1 MILLQPPTA
10 RARWVGTDLARVPT
24 GLEGVAEALGI
35 AGRVLV
41 PSEVGEPAVPDGNR
55 TLVLPE
61 RTIELG
67 GQRFALSVKGAGAV
81 SPMYGD
87 PLDDALEDGA
97 REFLGERWFG
107 EAPYGG
113 QGATNAEIALEITS
127 AARGAVW
134 NGFHLCPVVQVVEVP
149 PAFVRG
155 DRFWYRRHQG
165 PVLQEHRLVPSD
177 VRLFHAAEHTLGQ
190 DPDRVLG
197 AFGVTDASAVDAF
210 LERTIR
216 TGFAALTLFLRTAR
230 EVPWG
235 LHGLGYGNV
244 WLDKDSVVA
253 PDGSLY
259 FADLEGLDWRLA
271 GADWTVDEVAREQ
284 LEHNL
289 YEVLFGMDVVQRY
302 QERLTGRALSIAERR
317 RKMALRVELALDDD
331 PFLTTER
338 SGGGLDLVA
347 RTPLR
352 PDEPVVFRL
361 FDDTGEA

>member
-1 MILLQPPTA
+1 MRLLQPPTA
-10 RARWVGTDLARVPT
+10 RARWVPSELARVPD
-24 GLEGVAEALGI
+24 GLEGAAEALGI
-35 AGRVLV
+35 AGQALI
-41 PSEVGEPAVPDGNR
+41 PADEGEPAVADGNR
-55 TLVLPE
+55 TLILPE

-87 PLDDALEDGA
+87 PLDDAPEEEA
-97 REFLGERWFG
+97 RAFLGERWFG

-113 QGATNAEIALEITS
+113 QGATNAEIALQITS
-127 AARGAVW
+127 AARGSVW
-134 NGFHLCPVVQVVEVP
+134 NGFHLCPVIQVVEVP
-149 PAFVRG
+149 SAHVRRE
-155 DRFWYRRHQG
+155 RFWYRRHQG

-197 AFGVTDASAVDAF
+197 AFGVTEPGEVDAF
-210 LERTIR
+210 LDRTIR

-253 PDGSLY
+253 ADGSLY

-271 GADWTVDEVAREQ
+271 GADWTLDEVAREQ

-302 QERLTGRALSIAERR
+302 QERLTGRALSAAARR
-317 RKMALRVELALDDD
+317 RKMAMRVELALEGD
-331 PFLTTER
+331 PFLRTER
-338 SGGGLDLVA
+338 SAGGLDLIA
-347 RTPLR
+347 HTPLR

-361 FDDTGEA
+361 FDDAGEG